1 MTKKDKMEY
10 DNKYIKE
17 NYDTIKLLVPKGEKE
32 KIKQKAEKKGFKS
45 MSEYIKTLIRD
56 DAGGAFRK
64 IRKSLP

>member
-56 DAGGAFRK
+56 DVGGVFRK
-64 IRKSLP
+64 IRKSIP

>member
-56 DAGGAFRK
+56 DVGGG
-64 IRKSLP
+64 I